1 MYINKFSFRVRY
13 GETDQMGIVYHGNY
27 AAYIEMGRL
36 EWLRKLG
43 ISYKEMEENGIM
55 LPVYAI
61 SIRYIKSAYYDD
73 ILTVSTTIKKTPVA
87 RIEFVYKIHNE
98 KNELITTAET
108 TLVFVNMKTNRPIR
122 CPDYI
127 LNKLK

>member
-1 MYINKFSFRVRY
+1 
-13 GETDQMGIVYHGNY
+13 
-27 AAYIEMGRL
+27 
-36 EWLRKLG
+36 
-43 ISYKEMEENGIM
+43 M